1 MDAPRTIRLHN
12 ALTRR
17 VEALD
22 PITPGRVGIYTCG
35 STVYRY
41 AHIGNLRT
49 YLFGDLLRR
58 TLESLG
64 YEVTYVKNLTDVGHM
79 RDDQTDG
86 GEDRMVIAA
95 LEEGKAPAEIAQFY
109 TDAWLADEALINIRP
124 ADAMPKATDHIAE
137 MVDMIGV
144 LIDKGL
150 AYEVNG
156 TVYYDVSAFPPYGQ
170 LSGSRV
176 EGTRSGTRDEVETD
190 KRDPADFALWKA
202 ADAGRLMHW
211 PSPWGEGF
219 PGWHIE
225 CSVMSTKFLGNRF
238 DIHTGG
244 IDLKFPHHE
253 DEIAQSDGALGHQVV
268 NVWMYGEFLTLADA
282 KMAKSAGNIIRVSE
296 LPEKGFEPLD
306 FRYLALTAHYRSKL
320 DFTEPAMHAAASG
333 LARLRRAVADAEANG
348 TDSDGSAVDLDAEP
362 MAGYRD
368 RFVAAISEDLGLPAA
383 VAVAHAVAGA
393 DDLSPGQRRV
403 LLLDFDRVF
412 GLGLDGA
419 PAAERELPA
428 GAAALLERRAAA
440 RGARDFATSDALRA
454 ELRALGVEVRDTPD
468 GQVATRRRP

>member
-1 MDAPRTIRLHN
+1 MAMSPAPVRLHN
-12 ALTRR
+12 SLTRR
-17 VEALD
+17 VE
-22 PITPGRVGIYTCG
+22 PFEPVTPGRVGIYTCG

-58 TLESLG
+58 TLEYLG
-64 YEVTYVKNLTDVGHM
+64 YEVTYVKNITDVGHM

-95 LEEGKAPAEIAQFY
+95 LDEGKSPADIAQFY

-124 ADAMPKATDHIAE
+124 ADVMPRATDHIAE
-137 MVDMIGV
+137 MLALIEV
-144 LIDKGL
+144 LLDKGL
-150 AYEVNG
+150 AYESGGN
-156 TVYYDVSAFPPYGQ
+156 VYFDVSAFPAYGR
-170 LSGSRV
+170 LSGTRVEATRAGSRV
-176 EGTRSGTRDEVETD
+176 EVEAD

-202 ADAGRLMHW
+202 AEPGRLMHW

-225 CSVMSTKFLGNRF
+225 CSAMGMKYLGDRF
-238 DIHTGG
+238 DLHTGG

-253 DEIAQSDGALGHQVV
+253 DEIAQSDGAVGRQVTSG
-268 NVWMYGEFLTLADA
+268 WMHGEFLTLADA

-296 LPEKGFEPLD
+296 LPEKGFEPLA

-320 DFTEPAMHAAASG
+320 DFTEEAMHAAASG
-333 LARLRRAVADAEANG
+333 LARLRRAVAGDPGGEA
-348 TDSDGSAVDLDAEP
+348 VELDAEP
-362 MAGYRD
+362 MAGHRA
-368 RFVAAISEDLGLPAA
+368 RFGAAISEDLGIPAA
-383 VAVAHAVAGA
+383 LAVAHGVAA
-393 DDLSPGQRRV
+393 DHALTPEQRRA

-412 GLGLDGA
+412 GLGLGEA
-419 PAAERELPA
+419 PAPESVELPA
-428 GAAALLERRAAA
+428 EAAALLDRRAAA
-440 RGARDFATSDALRA
+440 REARDFATSDALRD
-454 ELRALGVEVRDTPD
+454 ELEALGVEIRDTAE